1 MSEVQNL
8 EDAKRLGLK
17 IYEREE
23 GFSEFVEK
31 FDLDR
36 ANPPDCVGKQPGD
49 VCFRGN
55 CENGQRL
62 VLFCDRSKGCGGSYT
77 FESCP

>member
-8 EDAKRLGLK
+8 EDAEKKGLK

-23 GFSEFVEK
+23 KLSDFMERFN
-31 FDLDR
+31 LDKV
-36 ANPPDCVGKQPGD
+36 NPPDCVNKQPGD

-55 CENGQRL
+55 CEDGQRL
-62 VLFCDRSKGCGGSYT
+62 VMFCDRSKGCGGKYT
-77 FESCP
+77 YEPC